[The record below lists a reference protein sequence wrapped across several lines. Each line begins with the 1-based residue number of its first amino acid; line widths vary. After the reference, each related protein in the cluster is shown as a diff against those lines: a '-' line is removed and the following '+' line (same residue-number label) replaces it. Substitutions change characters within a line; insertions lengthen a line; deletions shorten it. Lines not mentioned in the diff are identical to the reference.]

1 MQESQEAESGR
12 GERDVL
18 HLEGKRTRDVERD
31 VEDRA
36 ELKRKTV
43 EAAASDVTKKRKAES
58 KKKRENV
65 LIEFSS
71 VAKVAQL
78 CSGQEKCCSKKCLEV
93 NTFSLRVVD

>member
-18 HLEGKRTRDVERD
+18 HLEGKRTRDVERY

-58 KKKRENV
+58 KKQRENV

-78 CSGQEKCCSKKCLEV
+78 CSGHEKCCSKKCLEV
-93 NTFSLRVVD
+93 NTFS